1 MVLTFSMILINL
13 TLFLGEIF
21 FSFDYCQR
29 LVVLTISKIFL
40 NKPES
45 LPGWDFRQGCPLQLQ
60 ALVGWWSHYRPEHEQ
75 WKSWLGFW
83 SNNSNVKKMVF
94 DWSIV
99 IWKYFCKICKKI
111 SPHQTLGMLH
121 GSHLPRFLT
130 LTEMKYLYLY
140 VAIHKQYTIVF
151 FTLYAII
158 KYSLFFCSTRI
169 TLRDIMQRNSG
180 KSIIPVPSLSTCDK

>member
-1 MVLTFSMILINL
+1 MPLYIAKSGDLDRCYRCLTDWLTDSQCKDRATQLLKKYKSGALVTQLNL
-13 TLFLGEIF
+13 NLFLVDIF

-29 LVVLTISKIFL
+29 LMVLTISKMFL
-40 NKPES
+40 DKPES

-99 IWKYFCKICKKI
+99 IWKYFGKKSHPIKHLECFTDLIFRVFWLWLRWNIYIC
-111 SPHQTLGMLH
+111 M
-121 GSHLPRFLT
+121 
-130 LTEMKYLYLY
+130 
-140 VAIHKQYTIVF
+140 
-151 FTLYAII
+151 
-158 KYSLFFCSTRI
+158 
-169 TLRDIMQRNSG
+169 
-180 KSIIPVPSLSTCDK
+180 